1 VSASDPGDAANPLPL
16 AGVRVVDVTRFV
28 AGPLSTFFLA
38 SMGAEVVA
46 IERPGGE
53 QSRLLAPF
61 GRPDGGS
68 SDAPV
73 DGGMS
78 VPYLKRGRGKR
89 SVAAALDQPEGRA
102 LVARLAGVA
111 DVFVENSRP
120 GVMSRLGLGYDDL
133 VAANPRLVYASISGY
148 GQTGPRAGA
157 PAMDQAVQAASGL
170 MAKTGF
176 ADGPPVRTGA
186 AVGDYT
192 SAAFAAL
199 GVLGALRQ
207 RDRTGR
213 GQHVDLSMLDVL
225 TALVWDEPVDHYAAS
240 GTPVRTGNADPRGAP
255 INVYPARDGW
265 VAVTL
270 TTSEQWKQ
278 LVGFMGKPEWAD
290 SLPTVRERSQHAAEI
305 DGAFAAWSS
314 SLPAREVE
322 RMLLEIGVPASVVR
336 DPIAAR
342 DDEQLVHRGLLEPL
356 RHPAAPEPSGF
367 LGPRLPIA
375 FAGRADQLA
384 PAELLGAST
393 DAVLADW
400 LGLDEPELSRLRVA
414 GVIATATAP
423 APPS

>member
-1 VSASDPGDAANPLPL
+1 MTELPL

-28 AGPLSTFFLA
+28 SGPLSTFFLA
-38 SMGAEVVA
+38 SMGAEVISV
-46 IERPGGE
+46 ERPGGE

-61 GRPDGGS
+61 GRPEGGS
-68 SDAPV
+68 SSTPV

-89 SVAAALDQPEGRA
+89 SVAVALDDAEGRA
-102 LVARLAGVA
+102 LVRRLAGVA

-120 GVMSRLGLGYDDL
+120 GVMERLGLGY
-133 VAANPRLVYASISGY
+133 AALGAENPRLVCASISGY
-148 GQTGPRAGA
+148 GQRGPRAGA

-176 ADGPPVRTGA
+176 PDGPPVRTGA
-186 AVGDYT
+186 AVADFS

-207 RDRTGR
+207 RDQSGR

-240 GTPVRTGNADPRGAP
+240 GMPVRTGNADPRGAP
-255 INVYPARDGW
+255 INVYPAADGW

-278 LVGFMGKPEWAD
+278 LVVLMEKPEWAET
-290 SLPTVRERSQHAAEI
+290 LPTIRERAQHGAEI
-305 DGAFAAWSS
+305 DDAFAAWSHR
-314 SLPAREVE
+314 LPAVEVE
-322 RMLLEIGVPASVVR
+322 RLLVEIGIPAAVVR
-336 DPIAAR
+336 DPVAAR
-342 DDEQLVHRGLLEPL
+342 DDEQLEYRALLEPL
-356 RHPAAPEPSGF
+356 HHPDASEPSGF

-375 FAGRADQLA
+375 FEGRAEHLP
-384 PAELLGAST
+384 PAEHLGTST
-393 DAVLADW
+393 DAVLTDW
-400 LGLDEPELSRLRVA
+400 LGLNASELANLHA
-414 GVIATATAP
+414 TGVIAG
-423 APPS
+423 PPR

>member
-1 VSASDPGDAANPLPL
+1 MSAADEAELPL
-16 AGVRVVDVTRFV
+16 AGVRVVDVSRFV

-38 SMGAEVVA
+38 SMGAEVIAV
-46 IERPGGE
+46 ERPGGE

-68 SDAPV
+68 SATPV
-73 DGGMS
+73 EGGMS

-89 SVAAALDQPEGRA
+89 SVAVAIDRPEGCA
-102 LVARLAGVA
+102 LVQRLAAVA

-120 GVMSRLGLGYDDL
+120 GVMARLGLGYDEL
-133 VAANPRLVYASISGY
+133 AAANPALIYASISGY
-148 GQTGPRAGA
+148 GQTGPRAEA

-176 ADGPPVRTGA
+176 SDGPPVRTGA
-186 AVGDYT
+186 AVADYS
-192 SAAFAAL
+192 SAAFAAM

-213 GQHVDLSMLDVL
+213 GQHVDLAMLDVL

-240 GTPVRTGNADPRGAP
+240 GVPVRTGNADPRGAP

-270 TTSEQWKQ
+270 TTNEQWRQ
-278 LVGFMGKPEWAD
+278 LVGFMGRPEWAEE
-290 SLPTVRERSQHAAEI
+290 LPTIRERAHHAAEI
-305 DGAFAAWSS
+305 DEAFAAWSRT
-314 SLPAREVE
+314 LTADEVE
-322 RMLLEIGVPASVVR
+322 RALVGIGVPASVVR

-342 DDEQLVHRGLLEPL
+342 DDEQLAHRALLEPL
-356 RHPAAPEPSGF
+356 RHPAAASPSGF

-375 FAGRADQLA
+375 FEGRAARLA
-384 PAELLGAST
+384 PAELLGTST
-393 DAVLADW
+393 DVVLTEW
-400 LGLDEPELSRLRVA
+400 LGLDATELDRLRAA
-414 GVIATATAP
+414 GVVGTSHAAG
-423 APPS
+423 

>member
-1 VSASDPGDAANPLPL
+1 MSELPL

-38 SMGAEVVA
+38 SMGAEVIAV
-46 IERPGGE
+46 ERPGGE

-68 SDAPV
+68 SATPV
-73 DGGMS
+73 DRGMS

-89 SVAAALDQPEGRA
+89 SVAVALDAPDGRS

-120 GVMSRLGLGYDDL
+120 GVMARLGLGYSDL
-133 VAANPRLVYASISGY
+133 AVVNPGLIYASISGY
-148 GQTGPRAGA
+148 GQTGPRAAA

-176 ADGPPVRTGA
+176 PDGPPVRTGA
-186 AVGDYT
+186 AVADFS
-192 SAAFAAL
+192 SAAFAAM

-225 TALVWDEPVDHYAAS
+225 TALVWDEPVDHYAAT
-240 GTPVRTGNADPRGAP
+240 GMPVRTGNADPRGAP
-255 INVYPARDGW
+255 INVYPAVDGW

-278 LVGFMGKPEWAD
+278 LVVLLGRPEWAEA
-290 SLPTVRERSQHAAEI
+290 LPTIRERAQHGAEI
-305 DGAFAAWSS
+305 DAAFAAWSRT
-314 SLPAREVE
+314 LPARCRATTARARSSRFGGEGAG
-322 RMLLEIGVPASVVR
+322 RGAR
-336 DPIAAR
+336 RRAAR
-342 DDEQLVHRGLLEPL
+342 APGSARA
-356 RHPAAPEPSGF
+356 AAPSRCRAAE
-367 LGPRLPIA
+367 RLPRREVA
-375 FAGRADQLA
+375 DRVRGPGRAA
-384 PAELLGAST
+384 SAAENLGTST
-393 DAVLADW
+393 DAVLGSW
-400 LGLDEPELSRLRVA
+400 LGLDAAELARLHAAGVVA
-414 GVIATATAP
+414 GAEQ
-423 APPS
+423 

>member
-1 VSASDPGDAANPLPL
+1 VSELPL

-38 SMGAEVVA
+38 SMGAEVIAV
-46 IERPGGE
+46 ERPGGE

-61 GRPDGGS
+61 GRPEGGS
-68 SDAPV
+68 SATPV

-89 SVAAALDQPEGRA
+89 SVAVALDRPEGRD
-102 LVARLAGVA
+102 LVRRLAGVA
-111 DVFVENSRP
+111 EVFVENSRP
-120 GVMSRLGLGYDDL
+120 GVMARLSLGYDEL
-133 VAANPRLVYASISGY
+133 AVANPALIYASISGY
-148 GQTGPRAGA
+148 GQGGPRAAA

-176 ADGPPVRTGA
+176 PDGPPVRTGA
-186 AVGDYT
+186 AVADFS

-240 GTPVRTGNADPRGAP
+240 GVPVRTGNADPRGAP
-255 INVYPARDGW
+255 INVYPTRDGW

-270 TTSEQWKQ
+270 TTSEQWQQ
-278 LVGFMGKPEWAD
+278 LVVLLGRPEWAEV
-290 SLPTVRERSQHAAEI
+290 LPTIRERAQHGAEI
-305 DGAFAAWSS
+305 DAAFAEWSS
-314 SLPAREVE
+314 TLPASEVE
-322 RMLLEIGVPASVVR
+322 RLLLELGVPASVVR
-336 DPIAAR
+336 DPVAAR
-342 DDEQLVHRGLLEPL
+342 DDAQLAHRQLLEPL
-356 RHPAAPEPSGF
+356 RHPDATEPSGF

-375 FAGRADQLA
+375 FDGRAAQLP
-384 PAELLGAST
+384 PAELLGTST
-393 DAVLADW
+393 DAVLTGW
-400 LGLDEPELSRLRVA
+400 LGLDRDELARLRAA
-414 GVIATATAP
+414 GVIATA
-423 APPS
+423 

>member
-1 VSASDPGDAANPLPL
+1 MSDGSAELPL
-16 AGVRVVDVTRFV
+16 TGVRVVDVTRFV

-38 SMGAEVVA
+38 SMGAEVIAV
-46 IERPGGE
+46 ERPEGE

-68 SDAPV
+68 SATPV
-73 DGGMS
+73 VGGMS

-89 SVAAALDQPEGRA
+89 SVAVAIDRPEGRDVV
-102 LVARLAGVA
+102 LRLASAA

-120 GVMSRLGLGYDDL
+120 GVMTRLGLGYDDL
-133 VAANPRLVYASISGY
+133 AAANPALVYASISGY
-148 GQTGPRAGA
+148 GQSGPRAEA

-176 ADGPPVRTGA
+176 PDGPPVRTGA
-186 AVGDYT
+186 AVADFS

-240 GTPVRTGNADPRGAP
+240 GIPVRTGNADPRGAP

-270 TTSEQWKQ
+270 TTTEQWKQ
-278 LVGFMGKPEWAD
+278 LVVLLGRPEWAEE
-290 SLPTVRERSQHAAEI
+290 LPTIRERAQHAEEI
-305 DGAFAAWSS
+305 DDAFAAWSAT
-314 SLPAREVE
+314 LRAEEVE
-322 RMLLEIGVPASVVR
+322 RVLVEMGVPASVVR
-336 DPIAAR
+336 DPVAAR
-342 DDEQLVHRGLLEPL
+342 DDDQLAHRRLLEPL
-356 RHPAAPEPSGF
+356 RHPTASEPSGF

-375 FAGRADQLA
+375 FDGRAAQLA
-384 PAELLGAST
+384 PAELLGTST
-393 DAVLADW
+393 DAVLTGW
-400 LGLDEPELSRLRVA
+400 LGLDSTELARLREA
-414 GVIATATAP
+414 GIIATVA
-423 APPS
+423 S